1 MFNSTSCVDDSKV
14 NGRKGGCSNN
24 SASKKKYGSTSFINC
39 ALNSVACLIYIYI
52 YIYMSDLNE
61 VTDKMI
67 ENQ

>member
-24 SASKKKYGSTSFINC
+24 SASKKNMDRRV
-39 ALNSVACLIYIYI
+39 LLIVLLILLLVLYT

-61 VTDKMI
+61 MTDKMI

>member
-14 NGRKGGCSNN
+14 NGRKG
-24 SASKKKYGSTSFINC
+24 AVPIIPPRKKNMDRRV
-39 ALNSVACLIYIYI
+39 LLIVLLILLLVLYTYI